1 MDKSKELARREALGL
16 ENTAGLVSAMNKGA
30 MTIGGSNGINK
41 NKMNGCGGENKARA
55 KNLYWSFQIQALWM
69 VLKIAAKSSCD
80 STTSHSN
87 TTAKKNILEQV
98 CVRAYLGSRVA
109 IVGANG
115 AGKTTLMKNIVG
127 EIEPQSGTIWKHHN
141 LRIAYVSQHSMHHLE
156 TNLHLTPKEYIQTRF
171 FLGRDKEL
179 AMKTMKLTDEE
190 ENARLQRGNVK

>member
-1 MDKSKELARREALGL
+1 MVVSHDYDFLTKVCTDIVHFENQKLTVFDGGFPGFRAKKPNLVLPRMKKETLDAISKHAEENGLDVDDGSNDGMRGDASSLDKSKELARREALGL

-87 TTAKKNILEQV
+87 TTA
-98 CVRAYLGSRVA
+98 
-109 IVGANG
+109 
-115 AGKTTLMKNIVG
+115 
-127 EIEPQSGTIWKHHN
+127 
-141 LRIAYVSQHSMHHLE
+141 
-156 TNLHLTPKEYIQTRF
+156 
-171 FLGRDKEL
+171 
-179 AMKTMKLTDEE
+179 
-190 ENARLQRGNVK
+190 ARRTS